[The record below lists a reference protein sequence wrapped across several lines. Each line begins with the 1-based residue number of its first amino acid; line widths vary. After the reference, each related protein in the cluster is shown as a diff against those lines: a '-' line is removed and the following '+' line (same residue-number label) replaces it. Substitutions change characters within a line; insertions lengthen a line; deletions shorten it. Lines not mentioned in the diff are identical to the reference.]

1 MRTEHSP
8 KFVSES
14 EDEGLLRSQSE
25 QNFGKFS
32 KAKAP
37 PSEEHPDL
45 PQSNTKSEARA
56 SSSGLPQLRSNLDT
70 ILPNISDI
78 ASATLEP
85 LSFLGGNGPKGRGRT
100 QSPTLG
106 GNVSTESPLTT
117 HSSIRKN
124 PMKNLRPSRSI
135 LFGMESRD
143 GTGID
148 ADGKPLAFFDDHLV
162 RWKMSLPSWP
172 LIFSHS
178 EKS

>member
-1 MRTEHSP
+1 MTTDHSS
-8 KFVSES
+8 KFITES

-25 QNFGKFS
+25 QNFGKSS

-37 PSEEHPDL
+37 PSEVPDL

-56 SSSGLPQLRSNLDT
+56 SSLGLPQLRSNLDA
-70 ILPNISDI
+70 ILPIVSDI
-78 ASATLEP
+78 SSATLEP
-85 LSFLGGNGPKGRGRT
+85 LSFLGNGPKGRGRT
-100 QSPTLG
+100 QSPILG
-106 GNVSTESPLTT
+106 GSVSTESPLTT

-124 PMKNLRPSRSI
+124 PMKKLRPSRSI

-148 ADGKPLAFFDDHLV
+148 ADGRPLAFFDDHLV
-162 RWKMSLPSWP
+162 RWKISLPLWH
-172 LIFSHS
+172 LIFLYS